1 MTTIV
6 ATFSPETFGAKNARM
21 LNWMQWIRA
30 GGSER
35 CDLVTSPMFLTR
47 QLCILDHCRFS
58 QLECTAEDADQLSL
72 DFLVAPHLICDAM
85 KHSQTPSVIRQELR
99 EVFACVDTSL
109 NAQMIFYIKEVVQTL
124 RLHLYRRF
132 SSFNPASDFTP
143 AFSPAVFGWRNA
155 YLLNCLQCVYETA
168 ARRSYFTDDFW
179 KQTLVTRMAGTESG
193 AEWLSKYYVERVGL
207 LQAKLSGNAT
217 EPTSAELRDAF
228 LVGEMQEHS
237 RVLDRLKMELSLLR
251 VSLYSSPRFVAF
263 LLGKHR
269 RVGAAGGIASLGDDV
284 CRMILTLSVS

>member
-193 AEWLSKYYVERVGL
+193 AEWLMAAFFGVESSASSAITFPPPPAR
-207 LQAKLSGNAT
+207 AAS
-217 EPTSAELRDAF
+217 TSAYGSTSGAR
-228 LVGEMQEHS
+228 S
-237 RVLDRLKMELSLLR
+237 RARAIGATR
-251 VSLYSSPRFVAF
+251 SSSSRS
-263 LLGKHR
+263 R
-269 RVGAAGGIASLGDDV
+269 R
-284 CRMILTLSVS
+284 